1 MFKSIE
7 FFKGKS
13 RDKRYELLRVARND
27 VCSAGR
33 CTSRKDG
40 CFAGR
45 SMIEMLGVLAI
56 VGVLSVGGIAGYSK
70 AMEKFKVNKT
80 IDEVLTIVSNT
91 RILYANTKD
100 QDFYRELNGSN
111 YAFMRDF
118 IFPKETDTGT
128 RHGFVHALG
137 GVLDAD
143 FGYGYNKGIMVS
155 LYGLSREAC
164 ITLATNDWGGDSSGF
179 VGIEVGRSLY
189 SSMIECSERSE
200 ELVRDFV
207 DNMGVVMA
215 CRPFNVNTLP
225 LPPALAA
232 KGCDCIDK
240 RCNIELLFEE

>member
-13 RDKRYELLRVARND
+13 RGNGLLRRYTSRND
-27 VCSAGR
+27 VCSV
-33 CTSRKDG
+33 
-40 CFAGR
+40 GR

-56 VGVLSVGGIAGYSK
+56 IAVLTVGGIAGYSK

-100 QDFYRELNGSN
+100 QDFYRELDDLNSGDY

-128 RHGFVHALG
+128 HAFAHALG
-137 GVLDAD
+137 GRLYANFDHGD
-143 FGYGYNKGIMVS
+143 YNKGIRVS